1 MQNREN
7 RTKKIEQRI
16 KSKQQPVVSGKL
28 LVFILFSVFYSLNTV
43 AQCAMCRASLES
55 TGNATQAEAVN
66 DGIVYLMAIPYIL
79 VAVIG
84 VFIYKMFYG
93 KGK

>member
-1 MQNREN
+1 MQTNFQFSILQFQVPR
-7 RTKKIEQRI
+7 
-16 KSKQQPVVSGKL
+16 L
-28 LVFILFSVFYSLNTV
+28 LLGICVFLIGSSMQ

-55 TGNATQAEAVN
+55 TGNATQAESIN

-84 VFIYKMFYG
+84 VLVYKMYNQ
-93 KGK
+93 KAKVN